1 MLASAREGQERM
13 KLRIGTRNSD
23 LARVQS
29 NSVAM
34 RLADA
39 GHTTELVP
47 ITTAGDQSSA
57 PSFGSIGPQGVFVR
71 EINQA
76 LLVGSIDLAVHSYK
90 DLPTDEPAELVIAAV
105 PARRDPADCLLIQSD
120 RVDRAG
126 GLLPL
131 REGAQVGTASVRRQT
146 WLRHLRPDLRP
157 ASLRGNVPTRIR
169 RLQEGRYDAIVLA
182 AAGLDRLRYGAA
194 SGGLA
199 PDLAGITV
207 VRLDPEQF
215 VPAPAQGALALQC
228 RRERHDVR
236 DELAPLDDPPTRRA
250 VDAERLLLA
259 QLEGGC
265 ELAFGAFCDSY
276 GTASI
281 LYAMLERGGRLWSES
296 CRAAAPEPAA
306 ENMWQVLSASRTASG
321 RVS

>member
-1 MLASAREGQERM
+1 MN
-13 KLRIGTRNSD
+13 LRIGTRNSD
-23 LARVQS
+23 LARAQS

-34 RLADA
+34 RLTKA
-39 GHTTELVP
+39 GHATELVP

-76 LLVGSIDLAVHSYK
+76 LLAGTVDLAVHSYK
-90 DLPTDEPAELVIAAV
+90 DLPTDGPAELVMAAV
-105 PARRDPADCLLIQSD
+105 PARLDPADCLLILGE

-131 REGAQVGTASVRRQT
+131 REGAQVGTASVRRQA

-157 ASLRGNVPTRIR
+157 ASLRGNVPARIR
-169 RLQEGRYDAIVLA
+169 RLREGRYDAIILA
-182 AAGLDRLRYGAA
+182 AAGLDRLRGSAE
-194 SGGLA
+194 SSVLA

-215 VPAPAQGALALQC
+215 VPAPGQGALALQC

-236 DELAPLDDPPTRRA
+236 EVLAPLDDPSTRRA
-250 VDAERLLLA
+250 IDAERILLA

-276 GTASI
+276 GAESI
-281 LYAMLERGGRLWSES
+281 LYAMLERGGRVWSES

-306 ENMWQVLSASRTASG
+306 ESMWQVLSASRTAPGESPDP
-321 RVS
+321 S